1 MQITKK
7 AVYADFLHLK
17 ERPEV
22 VAGQLSI
29 PLGEPTHAPDILK
42 LHEGDEVLLIDPGS
56 FHAQGWVHII
66 ERNGV
71 RWYYGVLDEEP
82 QEDQAGDAVV
92 FYA

>member
-1 MQITKK
+1 MQVIER

-22 VAGQLSI
+22 VAGALSI
-29 PLGEPTHAPDILK
+29 PLVESTHVPDLLK
-42 LHEGDEVLLIDPGS
+42 LHEGDEVLLIEPGS
-56 FHAQGWVHII
+56 FHANGWVHIV
-66 ERNGV
+66 ERSGA

-82 QEDQAGDAVV
+82 QEDTSEHTVS